1 MTQMPTPS
9 IALLALLLATTAT
22 VAQQNY
28 PTKTVTLM
36 TTFAPGG
43 SSDLISRLVAQKLTE
58 EWKKQVIVD
67 NRPGGAG
74 FIAMQAA
81 ARAVPDGHTLILG
94 HIGVLAVNPAM
105 FATLPYDPVKDYAPI
120 SLVATVP
127 TVLAVHPSV
136 PAQNLKELIALTKS
150 KPGTYFYGTAG
161 NGSAAH
167 LATEY
172 LKQQTGLDASHVPY
186 KGTGPMIT
194 DLLAGQTHMTFTGS
208 GPLMSH
214 VTAGRLRALAVGTS
228 SRTPALPDLPTVAEA
243 GYENFETSQ
252 WYGILAPA
260 KTPPATVQKIAAAIN
275 RAVAQPDVIARFQHD
290 GDVPKGTTPEE
301 FAAFI
306 ASEAKRWGVVV
317 KTAGIKAE

>member
-1 MTQMPTPS
+1 MATHF
-9 IALLALLLATTAT
+9 IAFLALLLTTNAAL
-22 VAQQNY
+22 AQQNY
-28 PTKTVTLM
+28 PSKTITLVVP
-36 TTFAPGG
+36 FAPGG
-43 SSDLISRLVAQKLTE
+43 SSDLISRLIAQKLTE

-74 FIAMQAA
+74 VIGMQAV

-105 FATLPYDPVKDYAPI
+105 FATLPYDAVKDYAPI

-136 PAQNLKELIALTKS
+136 PAHNLKELLALTKS

-161 NGSAAH
+161 NGSAGH
-167 LATEY
+167 LAMEY
-172 LKQQTGLDASHVPY
+172 LKQQTGLEATHVPY

-194 DLLAGQTHMTFTGS
+194 DLLAGQTHMTVTGAA
-208 GPLMSH
+208 PLMPHITS
-214 VTAGRLRALAVGTS
+214 GKIRPLAVGTAT
-228 SRTPALPDLPTVAEA
+228 RTPALPDLPTVAES

-252 WYGILAPA
+252 WYGVLAPA
-260 KTPPATVQKIAAAIN
+260 KTPPAVVQKIAAAIKH
-275 RAVAQPDVIARFQHD
+275 AVAQPDVIERFQHD
-290 GDVPKGTTPEE
+290 GSIPKATTPEE

-306 ASEAKRWGVVV
+306 ESEAKRWAVVV
-317 KTAGIKAE
+317 KSAGIKAE